1 MRSAVSTRALLIRI
15 LLAAG
20 LVLLAG
26 GLILGF
32 LPKTAAGVSC
42 GSAFH
47 GTDAATVADYGST
60 LTGSLDAPPVGGYA
74 AACADA
80 RSAAKTAPIVL
91 LVLGG
96 AALVS
101 GIVLAASKN
110 PTSETT
116 TA

>member
-15 LLAAG
+15 LLATG

-32 LPKTAAGVSC
+32 LPKSAAGVSC

-60 LTGSLDAPPVGGYA
+60 LTGSLDVPPAGGYA
-74 AACADA
+74 AACDDA
-80 RSAAKTAPIVL
+80 RSSAKTAPIVL

-96 AALVS
+96 AALV
-101 GIVLAASKN
+101 GAAVVAAPSTGQRVK
-110 PTSETT
+110 
-116 TA
+116 A